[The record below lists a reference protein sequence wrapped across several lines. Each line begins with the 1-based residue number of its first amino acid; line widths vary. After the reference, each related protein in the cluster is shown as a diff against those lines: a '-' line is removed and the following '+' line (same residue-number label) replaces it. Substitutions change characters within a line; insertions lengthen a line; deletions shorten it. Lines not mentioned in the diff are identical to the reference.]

1 MRYLILLSLL
11 WTLPAQ
17 ANSESQC
24 QQEFVGWMLH
34 QQQQFSDRKSDKM
47 ERRRAERAI
56 ELARQEYDKQTSFC
70 KTMELVHAAT
80 KMSDP
85 RFKPRKRRSSRFHTG
100 QLTLTSSIH
109 CVD

>member
-1 MRYLILLSLL
+1 MRYLLLLPLL

-24 QQEFVGWMLH
+24 QQEFVGWMLQ

-56 ELARQEYDKQTSFC
+56 ELARQEYDKQASFC
-70 KTMELVHAAT
+70 KTMQLVRSY
-80 KMSDP
+80 KDGDP
-85 RFKPRKRRSSRFHTG
+85 RFSPRSG
-100 QLTLTSSIH
+100 EIH
-109 CVD
+109 NFTAPDKTAG

>member
-1 MRYLILLSLL
+1 MRYLLLLPLL

-47 ERRRAERAI
+47 ARRRAERAI
-56 ELARQEYDKQTSFC
+56 DLARKEYDKQASFC
-70 KTMELVHAAT
+70 KTMQLVHEN
-80 KMSDP
+80 KDGDP
-85 RFKPRKRRSSRFHTG
+85 RFKPRSGEIHDFAVTEKNGRS
-100 QLTLTSSIH
+100 
-109 CVD
+109 

>member
-1 MRYLILLSLL
+1 MRYLLLLPLL

-24 QQEFVGWMLH
+24 KQEFVGWMLH

-70 KTMELVHAAT
+70 KTMELVRSY
-80 KMSDP
+80 KDSDP
-85 RFKPRKRRSSRFHTG
+85 RFKPRTG
-100 QLTLTSSIH
+100 EIH
-109 CVD
+109 DFAPAS

>member
-56 ELARQEYDKQTSFC
+56 DLARQEYDKQASFC
-70 KTMELVHAAT
+70 KTMQLVREY
-80 KMSDP
+80 KDGDP
-85 RFKPRKRRSSRFHTG
+85 RFTPRPGEIHDYSTASDN
-100 QLTLTSSIH
+100 TSG
-109 CVD
+109 

>member
-11 WTLPAQ
+11 WTLTAQ

-24 QQEFVGWMLH
+24 QQEFVGWVLH

-56 ELARQEYDKQTSFC
+56 ELARQEYDKQASFC
-70 KTMELVHAAT
+70 KTMQLVHEY
-80 KMSDP
+80 KDDDP
-85 RFKPRKRRSSRFHTG
+85 RLAPRKGEVHDFTPAS
-100 QLTLTSSIH
+100 
-109 CVD
+109 

>member
-1 MRYLILLSLL
+1 MRYLLLLPLL

-56 ELARQEYDKQTSFC
+56 DLARQEYDKQASFC
-70 KTMELVHAAT
+70 KTMQLVHGYKDA
-80 KMSDP
+80 DP
-85 RFKPRKRRSSRFHTG
+85 RFTPRVGEIHDYKAPDK
-100 QLTLTSSIH
+100 TSG
-109 CVD
+109 

>member
-1 MRYLILLSLL
+1 MRYLLLLPLL

-17 ANSESQC
+17 ANNEAKC
-24 QQEFVGWMLH
+24 QQEFVNWMLH

-70 KTMELVHAAT
+70 KTMELVRSY
-80 KMSDP
+80 KDSDP
-85 RFKPRKRRSSRFHTG
+85 RFKPRTGEIHDFAVTEQDERS
-100 QLTLTSSIH
+100 
-109 CVD
+109 

>member
-1 MRYLILLSLL
+1 MRYLLLLPLL

-17 ANSESQC
+17 ASSESQC
-24 QQEFVGWMLH
+24 QQEFVGWMLQ

-70 KTMELVHAAT
+70 KTMELVRSY
-80 KMSDP
+80 KDSDP
-85 RFKPRKRRSSRFHTG
+85 RFKPRSGEVHDFTPAS
-100 QLTLTSSIH
+100 
-109 CVD
+109 

>member
-1 MRYLILLSLL
+1 MRYLLLLPLL

-17 ANSESQC
+17 ANNEAKC
-24 QQEFVGWMLH
+24 QQEFVDWMLH

-70 KTMELVHAAT
+70 KTMALVRSY
-80 KMSDP
+80 KDSDP
-85 RFKPRKRRSSRFHTG
+85 RFKPRTG
-100 QLTLTSSIH
+100 EIH
-109 CVD
+109 DFAPAS